1 MSGAGRS
8 GSLGA
13 SRTSSFNGSLG
24 SGRTSS
30 FVPNTLKR
38 RTVIR
43 RASIST
49 ADAASYRENAKK
61 RAEEKRQAEL
71 ERRKR
76 IRQRNAKKRTLEF
89 DPSTLRCTGKPPTPP
104 RAGKTKGKG
113 ESTHSRSVVT
123 AACILEYSARPVSS
137 VAHIW
142 CCVSRDI
149 CPYMVLG
156 VT

>member
-1 MSGAGRS
+1 MSGTGRTGGLGS
-8 GSLGA
+8 G
-13 SRTSSFNGSLG
+13 RTSSFTGSLGG

-38 RTVIR
+38 RTVVR

-71 ERRKR
+71 ERRKK

-104 RAGKTKGKG
+104 RAGKTKGTKG
-113 ESTHSRSVVT
+113 ERCVRMCVSEKQQS
-123 AACILEYSARPVSS
+123 YSPVS
-137 VAHIW
+137 V
-142 CCVSRDI
+142 CVRV
-149 CPYMVLG
+149 CEH
-156 VT
+156 